1 MQKNCVTR
9 LTVIKTKSISVKQL
23 SFFSE
28 CPTEALKDVANKHKK
43 AHNINSHYFSFLS
56 IRALVIGI
64 VILNCPEAVRMFQGC
79 NKNL

>member
-9 LTVIKTKSISVKQL
+9 LTVIETKSISVKQL

-28 CPTEALKDVANKHKK
+28 FPTEALKDVANKHKK

-56 IRALVIGI
+56 PLSFSISSYLKQSTSKTLFKMISV
-64 VILNCPEAVRMFQGC
+64 ES
-79 NKNL
+79 